1 MKWACMASRCAVC
14 SCISLAAAVM
24 EASEDDVGNGLIAVA
39 VAAAAAAAAAAD
51 WSSHD
56 MSSLAAAVEEL
67 WVMRRFQQ
75 GFSNNIPQEMQCKS
89 QGDKV
94 QIELV

>member
-14 SCISLAAAVM
+14 SCISLAVM
-24 EASEDDVGNGLIAVA
+24 EASEDDDGSGLVA

-75 GFSNNIPQEMQCKS
+75 GSSNNIPQEMQCKS
-89 QGDKV
+89 
-94 QIELV
+94 